1 MNQLLIYINQMIRYK
16 ILVFILVMIGV
27 FFILD
32 RMIGNKLD
40 SHIKI
45 KYFTYAS
52 IMSLAGFVLGFFLFY
67 LLS

>member
-1 MNQLLIYINQMIRYK
+1 MIRYK

-45 KYFTYAS
+45 KYFTLKS
-52 IMSLAGFVLGFFLFY
+52 VKNSG
-67 LLS
+67 

>member
-1 MNQLLIYINQMIRYK
+1 MNKLLIYINQMIRYK

-52 IMSLAGFVLGFFLFY
+52 IMSLAGFVLGFVLFY

>member
-1 MNQLLIYINQMIRYK
+1 MIRYK

-32 RMIGNKLD
+32 RTIGNKLD
-40 SHIKI
+40 SHFKI
-45 KYFTYAS
+45 KYFIYAS
-52 IMSLAGFVLGFFLFY
+52 IMSLTGFVLGFVLFY

>member
-1 MNQLLIYINQMIRYK
+1 MIRYK

-45 KYFTYAS
+45 KFFTYAS
-52 IMSLAGFVLGFFLFY
+52 IVSLAGFVLGFVLFY

>member
-1 MNQLLIYINQMIRYK
+1 MNKLLIYINQMIRYK

-40 SHIKI
+40 SYIKI

-52 IMSLAGFVLGFFLFY
+52 IMSLAGFVIGFVLFY